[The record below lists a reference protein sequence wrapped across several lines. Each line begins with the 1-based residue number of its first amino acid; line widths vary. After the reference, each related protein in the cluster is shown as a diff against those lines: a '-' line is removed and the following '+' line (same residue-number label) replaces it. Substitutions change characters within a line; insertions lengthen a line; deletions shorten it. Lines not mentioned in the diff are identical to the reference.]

1 MLTVGLGYREFNI
14 GEVVKIEDS
23 LDCAFCIIAQP
34 TPDET
39 SLTPVEVKV
48 AVSNNTLSPQDTVK
62 YGQSLQENNY
72 EGITVYCGN
81 TNQLN
86 FVAMAGTSYQTQA
99 VVKVFAVV
107 TGG

>member
-14 GEVVKIEDS
+14 GEVAKLEDS
-23 LDCAFCIIAQP
+23 IDCAFCIIAQP
-34 TPDET
+34 TADES

-48 AVSNNTLSPQDTVK
+48 AVSNTALSPQDAVK
-62 YGQSLQENNY
+62 FGQSLQPNNY

-86 FVAMAGTSYQTQA
+86 FVAMSGTGYQTQA
-99 VVKVFAVV
+99 VVKVFTVV